1 MFDAEIRKEIK
12 KAPVVE
18 TEIPKRI
25 FEKWTEEQVEE
36 KRRSAVA
43 PVQKAEPDVLVELWD
58 FSS

>member
-25 FEKWTEEQVEE
+25 FERWMEEQVEE
-36 KRRSAVA
+36 KRKSAMV
-43 PVQKAEPDVLVELWD
+43 PVQKTEPDVLVDIWD